1 MAKRRIGGAGGGS
14 DPGKGKGKKKGKG
27 GSIVA
32 GAVLAGLLVAAEG
45 GTTTESIG
53 AALDSAS
60 TASTST
66 DARTSDSQ
74 RAARKGDETDAWRR
88 MGIRELKKITRRGL
102 RCTLQSYGQVRRFFL
117 RTPCRSL
124 DQRLFAFADA
134 DGNVI
139 AVSVVWVRMSSA
151 GNADGLRQVE
161 DVYGTGDITPVA
173 TQFLRADGIRFTGQH
188 YASRTDGSLAVVAET
203 EPMRGKPSATLL
215 NDTAKVV
222 DVLPP
227 P

>member
-27 GSIVA
+27 GPIVA

-45 GTTTESIG
+45 GTTTESVG

-60 TASTST
+60 AASTST
-66 DARTSDSQ
+66 DARTADSQ
-74 RAARKGDETDAWRR
+74 QAARKGDEAQAWRR

-102 RCTLQSYGQVRRFFL
+102 RCTIQSYGQVRQFFL
-117 RTPCRSL
+117 STPCRSL
-124 DQRLFAFADA
+124 DQRLFAFADT
-134 DGNVI
+134 DGNEI

-151 GNADGLRQVE
+151 DDADRLTQVE

-173 TQFLRADGIRFTGQH
+173 TQVLRAGGIRFTGKH

-203 EPMRGKPSATLL
+203 EPLRGNPSASLL
-215 NDTAKVV
+215 DDTAKVV
-222 DVLPP
+222 DVLPAP
-227 P
+227 